1 MKGAF
6 ITATGTGVGK
16 TWLAAAL
23 ASACVQRGKHVAAIK
38 PIETGV
44 DPDPLDALALAH
56 ACGDASLANAAGL
69 YRAKE
74 PLAPYA
80 IEKRGGPSIG
90 SLSALAKR
98 VRELSSDADY
108 AIVEGAGGVLVPL
121 DREHT
126 IADFAAL
133 LDLQTVLVA
142 RNALGVLSYTL
153 TAVEALRKED
163 FGRCNRAQPRGSKRQ
178 RRPQSQLECGR
189 ARGLHPA
196 HSDPACATGAE
207 PRRPD
212 RHGFTAPQRVENIRF
227 LLFRKGIHRDTFFRT
242 FLIPSARSARR
253 KPLSFPSASRAWR
266 LSQTRSRCLPALR
279 SQDRRRRTSTQ
290 SRSSLPCT
298 ARRLH

>member
-1 MKGAF
+1 MKGTF

-16 TWLAAAL
+16 TWLATAL
-23 ASACVQRGKHVAAIK
+23 ASACVQRGKRVAAIK

-44 DPDPLDALALAH
+44 DPDPVDALALAQ
-56 ACGDASLANAAGL
+56 ACGDASLANASGL

-90 SLSALAKR
+90 SLRALAKR
-98 VRELSSDADY
+98 VRQLGSAADY

-153 TAVEALRKED
+153 TAVEALRK
-163 FGRCNRAQPRGSKRQ
+163 RKISVRAIVLNHVERGYKDD
-178 RRPQSQLECGR
+178 L
-189 ARGLHPA
+189 
-196 HSDPACATGAE
+196 
-207 PRRPD
+207 
-212 RHGFTAPQRVENIRF
+212 
-227 LLFRKGIHRDTFFRT
+227 
-242 FLIPSARSARR
+242 
-253 KPLSFPSASRAWR
+253 
-266 LSQTRSRCLPALR
+266 
-279 SQDRRRRTSTQ
+279 
-290 SRSSLPCT
+290 SRSSNADVLADYIPRIPILRSPRVQSPADLVDT
-298 ARRLH
+298 ASVLLNILKV

>member
-16 TWLAAAL
+16 TWLATAL

-44 DPDPLDALALAH
+44 DPDPVDALALAH
-56 ACGDASLANAAGL
+56 ACGDDSLARAAGL

-80 IEKRGGPSIG
+80 IEMRGGPSIG
-90 SLSALAKR
+90 SLHALAKR
-98 VRELSSDADY
+98 VRELASDADY

-153 TAVEALRKED
+153 TAVEALRK
-163 FGRCNRAQPRGSKRQ
+163 RKISVRAIV
-178 RRPQSQLECGR
+178 LT
-189 ARGLHPA
+189 HV
-196 HSDPACATGAE
+196 
-207 PRRPD
+207 D
-212 RHGFTAPQRVENIRF
+212 RSYQGD
-227 LLFRKGIHRDTFFRT
+227 L
-242 FLIPSARSARR
+242 
-253 KPLSFPSASRAWR
+253 
-266 LSQTRSRCLPALR
+266 
-279 SQDRRRRTSTQ
+279 
-290 SRSSLPCT
+290 SRSSNADVLAHYIPRIPILRAPRVQTPSDLVDT
-298 ARRLH
+298 ASLLLEILKI